1 MTRWYKRQWLIL
13 RCQFWL
19 GPTLNSIIYG
29 QVPMFPGGPTFFAGN
44 LFKRMDADGESDA
57 VTRRLHV
64 VLLHGTSKSLEKAS
78 QSELV
83 RQLKGHR

>member
-1 MTRWYKRQWLIL
+1 
-13 RCQFWL
+13 
-19 GPTLNSIIYG
+19 
-29 QVPMFPGGPTFFAGN
+29 MFPGGPTFFAGN
-44 LFKRMDADGESDA
+44 LFKRMEANPHSRHEAFEVILAPDADGESDA